1 MKVVGV
7 VQTRM
12 GSSRLP
18 GKVLMPVMGIPVLE
32 WCMERLLCCKLIQEV
47 VIATTE
53 HPRDEVICDFAKRK
67 GYLYSR
73 GSEEDV
79 LGRYWKAATERG
91 AEAVVRLT
99 SDCPLIDP
107 EITDRVVS
115 RYLESPDSD
124 LTSNVFTRTF
134 PRGFDTEVL
143 SMDCLDRIHKEV
155 REPIYREHVTNYIHD
170 FPEKFRI
177 AEIRNTEDLSCL
189 RLCVDT
195 DDDLALI
202 RKVFEELFP
211 LNPHFGHREIYELF
225 RRKPELQKINAQ
237 IQQAKI
243 FKRKNRA

>member
-1 MKVVGV
+1 MKVVGI

-18 GKVLMPVMGIPVLE
+18 GKVLKPVLGVPVLE
-32 WCMERLLCCKLIQEV
+32 WCMERLLHCRNIAEV

-53 HPRDEVICDFAKRK
+53 HLRDEVICDFAKQK
-67 GYLYSR
+67 GYLCSR

-79 LGRYWKAATERG
+79 LGRYWKAARERG
-91 AEAVVRLT
+91 ADAVVRLT

-107 EITDRVVS
+107 EITDRVVA
-115 RYLESPDSD
+115 RHLESPEND

-143 SMDCLDRIHKEV
+143 SMDCLDRIHAEV
-155 REPIYREHVTNYIHD
+155 LEPIYREHVTNYIHD
-170 FPEKFRI
+170 YPEKFRI
-177 AEIRNTEDLSCL
+177 AEVVNSEDSSHL

-195 DDDLALI
+195 DEDLALI
-202 RKVFEELFP
+202 QKVFEELFP

-225 RRKPELQKINAQ
+225 RRKPDLCQVNAK

>member
-1 MKVVGV
+1 MKIVGI

-18 GKVLMPVMGIPVLE
+18 GKVLKPVLGTPVLE
-32 WCMERLLCCKLIQEV
+32 WCMERLLRCKNIAEV

-53 HPRDEVICDFAKRK
+53 HPRDEAICDFAKQK

-73 GSEEDV
+73 GSEQDV
-79 LGRYWKAATERG
+79 LERYWKAANERD
-91 AEAVVRLT
+91 AEAIVRLT

-107 EITDRVVS
+107 EITDRVVA
-115 RYLESPDSD
+115 RHLESPEND

-143 SMDCLDRIHKEV
+143 SMGCLDRIHRDV
-155 REPIYREHVTNYIHD
+155 HEPIYREHVTNYIHD
-170 FPEKFRI
+170 YPEKFRI
-177 AEIRNTEDLSCL
+177 AEIRNPEDLSYL

-195 DDDLALI
+195 EEDLALI

-211 LNPHFGHREIYELF
+211 LNAHFGYREIYELF
-225 RRKPELQKINAQ
+225 GRKPELRQINAQ